1 MFVAWSS
8 AEPPTLGGGLISH
21 PLLSF
26 EAHMPC
32 LCKSTLGQVIAI
44 IAIGS
49 AIGIADSLARPVKL
63 TREAPPPII
72 PTPATPN
79 SNPPSPIPTPAAAPT
94 FVFATEADLKSKPGQ
109 ITVAAAKA
117 LFDQQA
123 IFIDARKLDPYK
135 LDHVKGAFRMAEE
148 DFQFGNPPMLAAIP
162 RDATLV
168 VYCSGGNCDE
178 SEQVAKLINGA
189 GYQKVYVMHDGI
201 PGWLAMSYPSE
212 KGEGQ

>member
-1 MFVAWSS
+1 M
-8 AEPPTLGGGLISH
+8 L
-21 PLLSF
+21 
-26 EAHMPC
+26 C
-32 LCKSTLGQVIAI
+32 LCKSTLSQVVAI
-44 IAIGS
+44 LAIGS
-49 AIGIADSLARPVKL
+49 AIGIADSFARPVRL
-63 TREAPPPII
+63 TREAPPPIVI
-72 PTPATPN
+72 PAQPTTPPTTP
-79 SNPPSPIPTPAAAPT
+79 SNPQAPASTKAAAPT

-109 ITVAAAKA
+109 ITVAQAKA

-123 IFIDARKLDPYK
+123 VFIDARKLDPYK

-168 VYCSGGNCDE
+168 IYCSGGNCDE